1 MKKKHLLMFK
11 QWANS
16 TNKNSN
22 IESELLKDCE
32 LIWFLS
38 DCVMK
43 VLSGVVP
50 VNKKEL
56 KKFEKTLRQ
65 LSKRKVGKIER
76 LKIIQSPSGN
86 NLIQLIALT
95 CIESLEQNAY

>member
-1 MKKKHLLMFK
+1 MLK

-22 IESELLKDCE
+22 IESELLKDGNF
-32 LIWFLS
+32 IWFLG
-38 DCVMK
+38 DCVMN

-65 LSKRKVGKIER
+65 LSNKKVGKTER

-86 NLIQLIALT
+86 NLIQLIALPS
-95 CIESLEQNAY
+95 IEYLEQNAY

>member
-1 MKKKHLLMFK
+1 MLK

-22 IESELLKDCE
+22 IDFRLFSDSDF
-32 LIWFLS
+32 IWFLS
-38 DCVMK
+38 DCVMN

-56 KKFEKTLRQ
+56 KKFEKLCVNFRTEKLG
-65 LSKRKVGKIER
+65 KR
-76 LKIIQSPSGN
+76 N
-86 NLIQLIALT
+86 D
-95 CIESLEQNAY
+95 

>member
-1 MKKKHLLMFK
+1 MLK

-22 IESELLKDCE
+22 IDFRLFSDSDF
-32 LIWFLS
+32 IWFLS
-38 DCVMK
+38 DCVMN

-65 LSKRKVGKIER
+65 LSIRKTER

-86 NLIQLIALT
+86 NLIQLIALP
-95 CIESLEQNAY
+95 CIEYIEQNAY

>member
-1 MKKKHLLMFK
+1 MKEKHLLLLK

-22 IESELLKDCE
+22 IEFKLVRDGDFN
-32 LIWFLS
+32 WFLS
-38 DCVMK
+38 DCVMN

-56 KKFEKTLRQ
+56 KKFEKNLRTLSNREA
-65 LSKRKVGKIER
+65 GKTER
-76 LKIIQSPSGN
+76 LKRIQSPRAPNSFN
-86 NLIQLIALT
+86 T
-95 CIESLEQNAY
+95 

>member
-1 MKKKHLLMFK
+1 MLK

-22 IESELLKDCE
+22 IDFRLFSDSDF
-32 LIWFLS
+32 IWFLS
-38 DCVMK
+38 DCVMN
-43 VLSGVVP
+43 VLSAVVP

-65 LSKRKVGKIER
+65 LSNRKVGKTER

-86 NLIQLIALT
+86 NVIELIALP
-95 CIESLEQNAY
+95 CIEYLEQNAY

>member
-1 MKKKHLLMFK
+1 MLK

-22 IESELLKDCE
+22 IDFRLFSDSDF
-32 LIWFLS
+32 IWFLS
-38 DCVMK
+38 DCVMN

-56 KKFEKTLRQ
+56 KNSASTFEQKSWENGTIKTD
-65 LSKRKVGKIER
+65 
-76 LKIIQSPSGN
+76 
-86 NLIQLIALT
+86 
-95 CIESLEQNAY
+95 

>member
-1 MKKKHLLMFK
+1 MLK

-16 TNKNSN
+16 TTKNSN
-22 IESELLKDCE
+22 IEFRLFSDGDF
-32 LIWFLS
+32 IWFLS
-38 DCVMK
+38 DCVMN

-65 LSKRKVGKIER
+65 LSNRKKGKNRRIKTYSISLGHQSQSTHSITLHR
-76 LKIIQSPSGN
+76 VSGTKCILK
-86 NLIQLIALT
+86 
-95 CIESLEQNAY
+95 SLC

>member
-1 MKKKHLLMFK
+1 MLK

-22 IESELLKDCE
+22 IESELLKDGE
-32 LIWFLS
+32 FNWFLS
-38 DCVMK
+38 DCVMN

-50 VNKKEL
+50 VNKKER

-65 LSKRKVGKIER
+65 LSNRKVGKTER
-76 LKIIQSPSGN
+76 LKIIRSPSGN
-86 NLIQLIALT
+86 NLIQLISLLP
-95 CIESLEQNAY
+95 CIAYLEQNAY

>member
-1 MKKKHLLMFK
+1 MLK
-11 QWANS
+11 QWAKS

-22 IESELLKDCE
+22 IESELLKDSDF
-32 LIWFLS
+32 IWFLS
-38 DCVMK
+38 DCVMN

-65 LSKRKVGKIER
+65 LSNRKVGKTER
-76 LKIIQSPSGN
+76 LKIFQSPSLN
-86 NLIQLIALT
+86 NLIKLIALP
-95 CIESLEQNAY
+95 CIEYIEQNTY

>member
-1 MKKKHLLMFK
+1 MLLHQLRMKKKHLLMLK

-22 IESELLKDCE
+22 IESELLKDGDF
-32 LIWFLS
+32 IWFLS
-38 DCVMK
+38 DCVMN

-65 LSKRKVGKIER
+65 LSNRKVGKTER
-76 LKIIQSPSGN
+76 LKIIQSP
-86 NLIQLIALT
+86 
-95 CIESLEQNAY
+95 

>member
-1 MKKKHLLMFK
+1 MLK

-16 TNKNSN
+16 ANKNSN
-22 IESELLKDCE
+22 IESELLKNGDF
-32 LIWFLS
+32 IWLLC
-38 DCVMK
+38 DCVMN

-56 KKFEKTLRQ
+56 KKLEKTLRQ
-65 LSKRKVGKIER
+65 LSNWKVGKTER

-86 NLIQLIALT
+86 NLIQLIALP
-95 CIESLEQNAY
+95 CIEYLEQNAY

>member
-1 MKKKHLLMFK
+1 MLK

-22 IESELLKDCE
+22 IESELLKDGDF
-32 LIWFLS
+32 IWFLS
-38 DCVMK
+38 DTVMN

-65 LSKRKVGKIER
+65 LSNRKAGKAER
-76 LKIIQSPSGN
+76 LKIIQSP
-86 NLIQLIALT
+86 
-95 CIESLEQNAY
+95 

>member
-1 MKKKHLLMFK
+1 MKPLLHQLRMKRKHLLMLK

-22 IESELLKDCE
+22 IESELLKDGDF
-32 LIWFLS
+32 IWFLS
-38 DCVMK
+38 DCLMN

-56 KKFEKTLRQ
+56 KKFDNSAST
-65 LSKRKVGKIER
+65 
-76 LKIIQSPSGN
+76 
-86 NLIQLIALT
+86 
-95 CIESLEQNAY
+95 LEQESREN